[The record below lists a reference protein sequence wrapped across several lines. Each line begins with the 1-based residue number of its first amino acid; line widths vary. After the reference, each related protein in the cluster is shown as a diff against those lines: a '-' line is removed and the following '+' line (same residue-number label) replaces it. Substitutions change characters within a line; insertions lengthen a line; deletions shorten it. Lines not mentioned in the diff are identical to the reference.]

1 MERFRCRPC
10 VRACVRVWVWN
21 VDSLSLSSLMQL
33 CFLPYASPICFLSS
47 LCFPITSSLFLL
59 NKGKHAISHNGIF
72 SSAVCPWVGKNG
84 PPPTRVCACVHV
96 RDEAQRGVKTWDGV
110 SLVVLP
116 ELFSAWGS
124 ACERTPALD
133 FAGGCRAECA
143 VFLWARVLSCYVFA
157 QCRNTRIAALL
168 SLWACSLRENEDVQ
182 MCL

>member
-1 MERFRCRPC
+1 MEHFCC
-10 VRACVRVWVWN
+10 CLCVRVSKCAWVWN
-21 VDSLSLSSLMQL
+21 VDFLSLSSLMQL

-72 SSAVCPWVGKNG
+72 SSAVCPWVGKNSS
-84 PPPTRVCACVHV
+84 PLCVCV
-96 RDEAQRGVKTWDGV
+96 RASVWGMRHSGGLRPEMGV

-116 ELFSAWGS
+116 ELFSTWGS

-133 FAGGCRAECA
+133 FAGDCRAECTVFYERVSSPVMFSHSAGTLVLQPCCLYEPA
-143 VFLWARVLSCYVFA
+143 VYG
-157 QCRNTRIAALL
+157 
-168 SLWACSLRENEDVQ
+168 NEDVQ